1 MTYNEFKRWFEPLQT
16 FYRKQ
21 ENMTDKFSEA
31 FDGDVTVVIDFPFR
45 FADEYVSLF
54 AKYSGY
60 SIDDLY
66 YFIHDLD
73 FGASQK
79 YAIVANGKEY
89 FLKDLRSF
97 WEYLEE
103 TK

>member
-21 ENMTDKFSEA
+21 ENMMDKFCEA
-31 FDGDVTVVIDFPFR
+31 FDGDVTIVIDFPFR
-45 FADEYVSLF
+45 FAEKYVSLL
-54 AKYSGY
+54 AEHSGY
-60 SIDDLY
+60 SIDDFY
-66 YFIHDLD
+66 YFIHDLK
-73 FGASQK
+73 FGSAQK
-79 YAIVANGKEY
+79 FAVEVGGKEY

-97 WEYLEE
+97 WEYLED

>member
-31 FDGDVTVVIDFPFR
+31 FDGDVTVFINFPFR
-45 FADEYVSLF
+45 FADEYVCLF

-60 SIDDLY
+60 STNDLY
-66 YFIHDLD
+66 YFIYDLD

-79 YAIVANGKEY
+79 YAVVANGKEY

>member
-31 FDGDVTVVIDFPFR
+31 FDGDVTVVIDFPFL

-60 SIDDLY
+60 SIDDIY

-79 YAIVANGKEY
+79 YAVEVNGKEY